1 MENHKPD
8 TTGKFLEDLI
18 AAEEKEAL
26 ARFRAG
32 DFRSRIENRLK
43 SAAGQKRP
51 PFHSRRII
59 RPAWAGA
66 AALIILGT
74 AILPRILHQRP
85 RPDFA
90 PSVES
95 VLRLMPGFQAI
106 EGSAALSSEM
116 RVSTASSWEKTIA
129 DALSRRSAG
138 VSLSQGRTPE
148 SRAGQIRRG
157 RPLGLEEIYKILFME
172 KSVERVLSLIS

>member
-8 TTGKFLEDLI
+8 TTGKFIEDLI

-32 DFRSRIENRLK
+32 DFRSQIENRLK
-43 SAAGQKRP
+43 SAADHKRQ
-51 PFHSRRII
+51 PFHPRLVIQ
-59 RPAWAGA
+59 PVWAGVA
-66 AALIILGT
+66 VLIILGT

-90 PSVES
+90 PTMEN
-95 VLRLMPGFQAI
+95 VLRLMPGFLAI
-106 EGSAALSSEM
+106 EDSVPLPSEM
-116 RVSTASSWEKTIA
+116 RASATSSWEKTIA
-129 DALSRRSAG
+129 AALSRPAAEAAKSQIRS
-138 VSLSQGRTPE
+138 PE
-148 SRAGQIRRG
+148 SNSGQIRRG
-157 RPLGLEEIYKILFME
+157 RPLSLEEIYKILFME